1 MTTNCIIKQIDA
13 GRMPEDMLCVLT
25 PILAK
30 QKDPVAAELLNSIG
44 RRGLWRRW
52 GFESLADYT
61 GQAGITDAFKKCAA
75 VNLLLDELE
84 KSYMRSAG
92 AQKARLA
99 VTAFCGDSPVSLSDD
114 EFATRY
120 GRAMAL
126 IEGCRSEATQDS
138 T

>member
-1 MTTNCIIKQIDA
+1 MTTNCIIKQIEA

-30 QKDPVAAELLNSIG
+30 QKEPVAAELLNIIG

-61 GQAGITDAFKKCAA
+61 GQAGISDAFKKCSA
-75 VNLLLDELE
+75 VHLLLDELE

-92 AQKARLA
+92 AQKALQA
-99 VTAFCGDSPVSLSDD
+99 VTAFCEDSPISLSNG
-114 EFATRY
+114 EFVTRY

-126 IEGCRSEATQDS
+126 IEGCRSEETPES
-138 T
+138 P